1 MNKYLSRAFFF
12 SLGALATFFVSG
24 SGEPYGAVN
33 VRESGIA
40 SVPKI
45 APELEPGTMEARL
58 SQQTLSPRFTEEPS
72 EDLVHPDDILF
83 FSCASSLH
91 SQKTQYISTA
101 PSDNDSRLETV
112 NVAGKQIITAKNAY
126 DQAKDNTAEHIDA
139 RIRLATWQLLFGE
152 LAIGSPE
159 FGQYRNGAWAFEEGT
174 EHLVDIEAFFQANPK
189 IESEIGLDP
198 SRRAVLLRYDLVRT
212 RETAIQNNQKLT
224 WQFQESRVEKL
235 KTLVVTYKKLTELL
249 TNSHVQLLTGDNQ
262 ASLKSYNEVM
272 RNIISL
278 RQTVNTDREFYLYNS
293 EPDLE
298 NAESDFEVVNLT
310 PNPYSD
316 EMLAH
321 LKAMYSLGM
330 LRDNEDISKG
340 IYEETIKMADAS
352 LSDKNLNE
360 LPEGYDSENLIGLYT
375 LSQATKLDSEKQ
387 LAPAPYIRNNL
398 DANLKKSLSI
408 TEKVLSLSAERKLES
423 SAIFKSAS
431 QTRIDLTSPQYFIDK
446 AKTAIVNGNIEGASQ
461 TSWRGLIYHPLP
473 ELWQLWVES
482 TLASPNKVG
491 EVKQHLEAARVAN
504 AFPNSNFYKL
514 LKAKTLVREA
524 QIAFAFNNQAQQVLP
539 QPIIDKLL
547 VTLNEL
553 DSVNKDPGHTLDG
566 FTLTTQIAAMLAW
579 SDDEQLSNQELTNI
593 TQAGRRNIAQL
604 RALTVADEYEKLW
617 VTEQLVRANSA
628 AGLLL
633 TKLLPKYHPDGVFYL
648 QTAVD
653 LAATLPYENATNSIL
668 GTPLLNIYGNRTLN
682 DDQIDG
688 IEQLRSRNIMARF
701 ANAVYI
707 QEFGGAAMAAP
718 YFASAMVE
726 HNKDSQNRGDTINA
740 SELSQIADGF
750 DSTIGLKE
758 TVTAFKVLS
767 HVKNNEPDSAVR
779 TALSLVGIDYNSSE
793 TLVFERIESMIAAV
807 DSPFVLY
814 SLGLAF
820 ENKLDSLGI
829 VPSDLHTAMLRIAS
843 AAYRNCSSKMEY
855 EIYREKYP
863 FLESLVEQAQVR
875 TGSQSYYAFEQLA
888 STENYNVAARTAK
901 QAIIRFPNYS
911 QGWIAYF
918 RDAFSSASIG
928 DMQKIQGILANLD
941 VLIDQENAS
950 VPASVLLYYKALA
963 ESQLKQFGAAT
974 ETLEVGINQST
985 SSLNT
990 IRALSLSATVKLQEQ
1005 TGVKN
1010 EEQSP

>member
-1 MNKYLSRAFFF
+1 
-12 SLGALATFFVSG
+12 
-24 SGEPYGAVN
+24 
-33 VRESGIA
+33 
-40 SVPKI
+40 
-45 APELEPGTMEARL
+45 
-58 SQQTLSPRFTEEPS
+58 
-72 EDLVHPDDILF
+72 
-83 FSCASSLH
+83 
-91 SQKTQYISTA
+91 
-101 PSDNDSRLETV
+101 
-112 NVAGKQIITAKNAY
+112 
-126 DQAKDNTAEHIDA
+126 
-139 RIRLATWQLLFGE
+139 
-152 LAIGSPE
+152 
-159 FGQYRNGAWAFEEGT
+159 
-174 EHLVDIEAFFQANPK
+174 
-189 IESEIGLDP
+189 
-198 SRRAVLLRYDLVRT
+198 
-212 RETAIQNNQKLT
+212 
-224 WQFQESRVEKL
+224 
-235 KTLVVTYKKLTELL
+235 
-249 TNSHVQLLTGDNQ
+249 
-262 ASLKSYNEVM
+262 
-272 RNIISL
+272 
-278 RQTVNTDREFYLYNS
+278 
-293 EPDLE
+293 
-298 NAESDFEVVNLT
+298 
-310 PNPYSD
+310 
-316 EMLAH
+316 
-321 LKAMYSLGM
+321 
-330 LRDNEDISKG
+330 
-340 IYEETIKMADAS
+340 
-352 LSDKNLNE
+352 
-360 LPEGYDSENLIGLYT
+360 
-375 LSQATKLDSEKQ
+375 
-387 LAPAPYIRNNL
+387 
-398 DANLKKSLSI
+398 
-408 TEKVLSLSAERKLES
+408 
-423 SAIFKSAS
+423 
-431 QTRIDLTSPQYFIDK
+431 
-446 AKTAIVNGNIEGASQ
+446 
-461 TSWRGLIYHPLP
+461 
-473 ELWQLWVES
+473 
-482 TLASPNKVG
+482 
-491 EVKQHLEAARVAN
+491 
-504 AFPNSNFYKL
+504 
-514 LKAKTLVREA
+514 
-524 QIAFAFNNQAQQVLP
+524 
-539 QPIIDKLL
+539 
-547 VTLNEL
+547 
-553 DSVNKDPGHTLDG
+553 
-566 FTLTTQIAAMLAW
+566 
-579 SDDEQLSNQELTNI
+579 
-593 TQAGRRNIAQL
+593 
-604 RALTVADEYEKLW
+604 
-617 VTEQLVRANSA
+617 
-628 AGLLL
+628 
-633 TKLLPKYHPDGVFYL
+633 
-648 QTAVD
+648 
-653 LAATLPYENATNSIL
+653 
-668 GTPLLNIYGNRTLN
+668 
-682 DDQIDG
+682 
-688 IEQLRSRNIMARF
+688 MARF